1 MEDDEKKE
9 EEIEKENE
17 EEEEDLND
25 IPLFE
30 DTSEVIAELSNQNE
44 SSLAPTESASSP
56 LTSSI
61 LSQGSDLRT

>member
-1 MEDDEKKE
+1 MEDDEKE
-9 EEIEKENE
+9 D
-17 EEEEDLND
+17 DLND

-56 LTSSI
+56 LKVFLVKRSKGQPV
-61 LSQGSDLRT
+61 L